1 MPSFDVV
8 SEVDVSELKNAVD
21 NANRELKTRFDF
33 RGVKASFSFEK
44 GVAKLSA
51 EFEPQ
56 LRQLLD
62 ILRVNVIKR
71 SIDASSMD
79 TETAT
84 HSGQSWS
91 QTVKFKEGIDQP
103 TAKKIIK
110 LIKDKK
116 MKVQTAIQGEELRV
130 TAKKRDDLQAVMT
143 LIRGAELGQP
153 FQFNNFRD

>member
-33 RGVKASFSFEK
+33 RGVKASFSFDK

-62 ILRVNVIKR
+62 ILRTNVIKR

-91 QTVKFKEGIDQP
+91 QTIKFKEGIDQP

>member
-44 GVAKLSA
+44 GIAKLVS
-51 EFEPQ
+51 EHDKQ

-62 ILRVNVIKR
+62 ILRVHVIKR
-71 SIDASSMD
+71 GIEASSMD
-79 TETAT
+79 TEKAV
-84 HSGQSWS
+84 HSGHSWS

-103 TAKKIIK
+103 MAKKIVK

-130 TAKKRDDLQAVMT
+130 TGKKRDDLQAVMT